1 MENGKKS
8 IFLAI
13 DLSDVLFWLMKWKWI
28 VVAATLLF
36 ALAGYAFSNITYTES
51 YTATA
56 SMVVNSKS
64 ETLTQAG
71 TAADAVL
78 TQNLI
83 PTYTRI
89 LQSEKI
95 AKYVMEK
102 FDINLAKGVIENMM
116 EVTTGEDSQ
125 VVYLKV
131 KHADP
136 YMAKNI
142 ANAVIQVAPAVM
154 MEVVEAGSVNVLD
167 YAVLPTTPEP
177 PKTVQYMT
185 ILAVLGFMLVS
196 VIIILINFF
205 VMKVKNA
212 EDIENKI
219 GTMVLGEIPHA
230 TATNEKEKSF
240 LHTGEANQGFVESN
254 FMLAAVLKNQAA
266 NVRPYKLIVTS
277 TIAAEGKSTTSINM
291 ATALSD
297 MGYKVLLVDLDM
309 KKPNIVKQLQV
320 ECGDIGGIDAVLRG
334 ANMYENI
341 IHDDRYDFDILP
353 CVKAISATSKIFT
366 AIRVEKAF
374 AEFSKTDY
382 DYIILDSSP
391 ANIVA
396 DTSVIVKYADGLMLV
411 VKQYFARIKVINE
424 TIEKLKKAG
433 ANIIGS
439 VLNDIRVFNVGTG
452 YAFDYKYGYYYYYNE
467 EKGKRDKFGTLNVY
481 DKLFNTYRT
490 SYGHDYGDMEKK
502 LAEYETEIEEDIK
515 KEDVA
520 KKTAKESGKK
530 TKKK

>member
-1 MENGKKS
+1 MENKKN
-8 IFLAI
+8 IFFAI
-13 DLSDVLFWLMKWKWI
+13 DLSDILFWLMKWKW
-28 VVAATLLF
+28 VVVGITLLF
-36 ALAGYAFSNITYTES
+36 VVIGYVFSNVTYKTE
-51 YTATA
+51 YIATA

-64 ETLTQAG
+64 ESLQQAG
-71 TAADAVL
+71 TTVDAAL

-89 LQSEKI
+89 LKSEKI
-95 AKYVMEK
+95 AKHVVDK
-102 FDINLAKGVIENMM
+102 FDINLAMDSVEQMLD
-116 EVTTGEDSQ
+116 VTIGEESQ

-131 KHADP
+131 THGDP

-167 YAVLPTTPEP
+167 YAVLPSKPEP

-185 ILAVLGFMLVS
+185 VLALIGF
-196 VIIILINFF
+196 ILISIIVVLLNFI

-219 GTMVLGEIPHA
+219 DTMVLGEIPHA
-230 TATNEKEKSF
+230 TATNEKEKSY
-240 LHTGEANQGFVESN
+240 LHTGKANQGFVESN
-254 FMLAAVLKNQAA
+254 FMLAAVLKNQA
-266 NVRPYKLIVTS
+266 NKVRPYKLIVTS
-277 TIAAEGKSTTSINM
+277 TIAAEGKSTTSINT

-297 MGYKVLLVDLDM
+297 MGYKVLLVDLDL
-309 KKPNIVKQLQV
+309 KKPNIVKQL
-320 ECGDIGGIDAVLRG
+320 EIDTGSLGGIEAVLKG
-334 ANMYENI
+334 DDLKKNI
-341 IHDDRYDFDILP
+341 MKDERFGFDILP
-353 CVKAISATSKIFT
+353 CVRATSATSKIFT
-366 AIRVEKAF
+366 ALRVELV
-374 AEFSKTDY
+374 FSELNKTEY

-411 VKQYFARIKVINE
+411 IKQYFARIKVINE

-433 ANIIGS
+433 ANIIGA

-467 EKGKRDKFGTLNVY
+467 EKGKRDKENGLNVY
-481 DKLFNTYRT
+481 EKMFNSYR
-490 SYGHDYGDMEKK
+490 SNYGYGYGDMEKE
-502 LAEYETEIEEDIK
+502 LDSYEEEVKKDIERED
-515 KEDVA
+515 KEN
-520 KKTAKESGKK
+520 S
-530 TKKK
+530 KKKK

>member
-1 MENGKKS
+1 MDNKKS
-8 IFLAI
+8 IFFAI
-13 DLSDVLFWLMKWKWI
+13 DLSDILFWLMKWKWI
-28 VVAATLLF
+28 VVGVTVVF
-36 ALAGYAFSNITYTES
+36 AMIGYIFSNITYTAQ

-71 TAADAVL
+71 TTVDAML

-89 LQSEKI
+89 LKSEKI
-95 AKYVMEK
+95 SKHVMDK
-102 FDINLAKGVIENMM
+102 FDINLAKGVVGNMM
-116 EVTTGEDSQ
+116 EVTIGEDSQ

-142 ANAVIQVAPAVM
+142 ANAVIQVAPSVM

-167 YAVLPTTPEP
+167 YAVLPTQPEP

-185 ILAVLGFMLVS
+185 MMAVIGFILVS
-196 VIIILINFF
+196 LIIIMLNFF

-219 GTMVLGEIPHA
+219 GQMVLGEIPHS
-230 TATNEKEKSF
+230 TATNEREKNY
-240 LHTGEANQGFVESN
+240 LHTGVANQGFVEAN
-254 FMLAAVLKNQAA
+254 FMLAAVLKNQAQK
-266 NVRPYKLIVTS
+266 VRPYKLIVTS
-277 TIAAEGKSTTSINM
+277 TIAAEGKSTTSINT

-309 KKPNIVKQLQV
+309 KKPNIAKQL
-320 ECGDIGGIDAVLRG
+320 ELDTGNLGGIEAVLMG
-334 ANMYENI
+334 GSLEGNI
-341 IHDDRYDFDILP
+341 MHDDRFGFDILP
-353 CVKAISATSKIFT
+353 CVRATSATAKIFT
-366 AIRVEKAF
+366 ALRVEMAF
-374 AEFSKTDY
+374 SEFNKTGY

-411 VKQYFARIKVINE
+411 IKQYFARIKVINE

-433 ANIIGS
+433 ANIIGT

-467 EKGKRDKFGTLNVY
+467 EKGKREKANPQNVY
-481 DKLFNTYRT
+481 DKLFNAYRT
-490 SYGHDYGDMEKK
+490 NYGYGYGDVEKELEDCEK
-502 LAEYETEIEEDIK
+502 AVGEDIENEKGPK
-515 KEDVA
+515 KR
-520 KKTAKESGKK
+520 KKH
-530 TKKK
+530 

>member
-1 MENGKKS
+1 MDNRKS
-8 IFLAI
+8 IFFAI
-13 DLSDVLFWLMKWKWI
+13 DLSDILFWLMKWKW
-28 VVAATLLF
+28 VVISVTILF
-36 ALAGYAFSNITYTES
+36 ALIGYVFSNVTYTAE

-64 ETLTQAG
+64 ESLTQAG
-71 TAADAVL
+71 TTVDAVL

-89 LQSEKI
+89 LKSEKI
-95 AKYVMEK
+95 AKYVMDK
-102 FDINLAKGVIENMM
+102 FDINLAMGVIDNMM
-116 EVTTGEDSQ
+116 EVTIGEDSQ

-131 KHADP
+131 KHTDP

-167 YAVLPTTPEP
+167 YAVLPTKPEA

-185 ILAVLGFMLVS
+185 ILGVIGFFIVAL
-196 VIIILINFF
+196 IIILLNFF

-219 GTMVLGEIPHA
+219 GEMVLGEIPHA
-230 TATNEKEKSF
+230 TATNESEKNF
-240 LHTGEANQGFVESN
+240 LHTGVANQGFVESN
-254 FMLAAVLKNQAA
+254 FMLAAVLKNQAQK
-266 NVRPYKLIVTS
+266 VRPYKLIVTS
-277 TIAAEGKSTTSINM
+277 TIAAEGKSTTSINT
-291 ATALSD
+291 ASALSD

-309 KKPNIVKQLQV
+309 KKPNIVRQLQIDT
-320 ECGDIGGIDAVLRG
+320 GDMGGIEAVLKG
-334 ANMYENI
+334 DKLEDNI
-341 IHDDRYDFDILP
+341 IRDDRFGFDILP
-353 CVKAISATSKIFT
+353 CVRATSATAKIFT
-366 AIRVEKAF
+366 ALRVEMAF
-374 AEFSKTDY
+374 SEFNKTDY

-411 VKQYFARIKVINE
+411 IKQYFARIKSINE

-433 ANIIGS
+433 ANIIGT

-452 YAFDYKYGYYYYYNE
+452 YAFDYRYGYYYYYNE
-467 EKGKRDKFGTLNVY
+467 EKGKRDKTGALNVY
-481 DKLFNTYRT
+481 DKLFRTYRT
-490 SYGHDYGDMEKK
+490 NYGYGYGDMEQE
-502 LAEYETEIEEDIK
+502 LESYEKEVEEDIEKENGPEK
-515 KEDVA
+515 KRKP
-520 KKTAKESGKK
+520 KKP
-530 TKKK
+530 

>member
-1 MENGKKS
+1 MDNKKS
-8 IFLAI
+8 IFFAI
-13 DLSDVLFWLMKWKWI
+13 DLSDILFWIMKWKW
-28 VVAATLLF
+28 VVIAVTVIF
-36 ALAGYAFSNITYTES
+36 ALTGYMFSNITYEAK

-56 SMVVNSKS
+56 TMVVNSKS
-64 ETLTQAG
+64 ETLLHAG
-71 TAADAVL
+71 TAMDASL

-95 AKYVMEK
+95 AKYVTDE
-102 FDINLAKGVIENMM
+102 FDINVALGTISDMI
-116 EVTTGEDSQ
+116 EVTIGEDSQ

-131 KHADP
+131 KHKDP

-142 ANAVIQVAPAVM
+142 ANAVIRVAPEVR

-167 YAVLPTTPEP
+167 YAVLPSKPEP

-185 ILAVLGFMLVS
+185 IIGIVGLLLVS
-196 VIIILINFF
+196 IIIVLLNFF
-205 VMKVKNA
+205 VMKVKNS

-219 GTMVLGEIPHA
+219 GEMVLGEIPHA
-230 TATNEKEKSF
+230 TATNETSKNY

-254 FMLAAVLKNQAA
+254 FMLAAVLKNQAK

-309 KKPNIVKQLQV
+309 KKPNIVRQLAINASAV
-320 ECGDIGGIDAVLRG
+320 GGIEAVLKG
-334 ANMYENI
+334 GELEDNI
-341 IHDDRYDFDILP
+341 MRDERFGFDILP
-353 CVKAISATSKIFT
+353 CTRATSATAKIFT
-366 AIRVEKAF
+366 ALKVEMAF
-374 AEFSKTDY
+374 SRFSKSDY

-433 ANIIGS
+433 ANIIGT
-439 VLNDIRVFNVGTG
+439 VLNDIRVFNIGTG

-467 EKGKRDKFGTLNVY
+467 GKSKREKSPAFNVY

-490 SYGHDYGDMEKK
+490 GYGYGYGDVEKELQSYEKEVEKDIEREKK
-502 LAEYETEIEEDIK
+502 
-515 KEDVA
+515 
-520 KKTAKESGKK
+520 
-530 TKKK
+530 KKK

>member
-1 MENGKKS
+1 MENKKS
-8 IFLAI
+8 IFFAI
-13 DLSDVLFWLMKWKWI
+13 DLSDILFWLMKWKW
-28 VVAATLLF
+28 VVIAVTVLF
-36 ALAGYAFSNITYTES
+36 AITGYIFSNITYEAE

-64 ETLTQAG
+64 ETLQQAG
-71 TAADAVL
+71 TTVDAVL

-95 AKYVMEK
+95 AKYVMDK
-102 FDINLAKGVIENMM
+102 FDINVALGTMKNMM
-116 EVTTGEDSQ
+116 EVTIGQDSQ

-131 KHADP
+131 SHTDP

-142 ANAVIQVAPAVM
+142 ANAVIQVAPEVM

-167 YAVLPTTPEP
+167 YAVLPSNPEP

-185 ILAVLGFMLVS
+185 IIGIVGLLLVS
-196 VIIILINFF
+196 IIIILLNFF

-219 GTMVLGEIPHA
+219 GEMVLGEIPHS
-230 TATNEKEKSF
+230 TATNEPRKNY

-254 FMLAAVLKNQAA
+254 FMLAAVLKNQAQD
-266 NVRPYKLIVTS
+266 VRPYKLIVTS
-277 TIAAEGKSTTSINM
+277 TIAAEGKSTTSINV

-309 KKPNIVKQLQV
+309 KKPNIVRQLSLNT
-320 ECGDIGGIDAVLRG
+320 EGIGGIEAVLKG
-334 ANMYENI
+334 EDLQANIMKDE
-341 IHDDRYDFDILP
+341 RYGFEILP
-353 CVKAISATSKIFT
+353 CVRATSATAKILT
-366 AIRVEKAF
+366 ALKVEMAF
-374 AEFSKTDY
+374 ARFNKSDY

-411 VKQYFARIKVINE
+411 IKQYFARIKVINE

-433 ANIIGS
+433 ANIIGT

-467 EKGKRDKFGTLNVY
+467 EKSKRDKSPAFNVY
-481 DKLFNTYRT
+481 EKLFNTYRT
-490 SYGHDYGDMEKK
+490 GYGYGYGEVEKELESYEQEVEK
-502 LAEYETEIEEDIK
+502 DIK
-515 KEDVA
+515 TEESRKKDKE
-520 KKTAKESGKK
+520 
-530 TKKK
+530 

>member
-1 MENGKKS
+1 MDNNKKN
-8 IFLAI
+8 IFFAI

-28 VVAATLLF
+28 VIGVTLIF
-36 ALAGYAFSNITYTES
+36 ALIGYAFSNITYNAA

-71 TAADAVL
+71 TTVDAVL

-89 LQSEKI
+89 LKSEKI
-95 AKYVMEK
+95 AKHVMEK
-102 FDINLAKGVIENMM
+102 FDINLAMGVIGDMM
-116 EVTTGEDSQ
+116 EVTIGEESQ

-131 KHADP
+131 KHTDP

-167 YAVLPTTPEP
+167 YAVLPTQPEA

-185 ILAVLGFMLVS
+185 ILAVLGFLLIS
-196 VIIILINFF
+196 IIIILLNFF

-219 GTMVLGEIPHA
+219 GTMVLGEIPHS
-230 TATNEKEKSF
+230 TATNEREKSF
-240 LHTGEANQGFVESN
+240 LHTGKANQGFVESN
-254 FMLAAVLKNQAA
+254 FMLAAVLKNQA
-266 NVRPYKLIVTS
+266 NKVRPYKLIVTS
-277 TIAAEGKSTTSINM
+277 TIAAEGKSTTSINT

-309 KKPNIVKQLQV
+309 KKPNVVRQLGV
-320 ECGDIGGIDAVLRG
+320 ECGDIGGIEAVLMG
-334 ANMYENI
+334 ESMEGNI
-341 IHDDRYDFDILP
+341 IRDERFGFDILP
-353 CVKAISATSKIFT
+353 CVKATSATSKIFT
-366 AIRVEKAF
+366 ALRVEMAF
-374 AEFSKTDY
+374 SEFNKTSY

-396 DTSVIVKYADGLMLV
+396 DTSVIVKYADGVMLV
-411 VKQYFARIKVINE
+411 IKQYFARIKVINE

-467 EKGKRDKFGTLNVY
+467 EKGKRDKSGALNVY
-481 DKLFNTYRT
+481 DKLFNTYR
-490 SYGHDYGDMEKK
+490 SNYGYGYGDVEKE
-502 LAEYETEIEEDIK
+502 LAAYETEVEEDIK
-515 KEDVA
+515 KED
-520 KKTAKESGKK
+520 SGKK
-530 TKKK
+530 VSKKKNNKK

>member
-1 MENGKKS
+1 MNNKKN
-8 IFLAI
+8 IFFAI
-13 DLSDVLFWLMKWKWI
+13 DLADVLFWLMKWKW
-28 VVAATLLF
+28 VVIGVTILF
-36 ALAGYAFSNITYTES
+36 VLIGYIFSNITYTAE

-71 TAADAVL
+71 TTVDAML

-89 LQSEKI
+89 LKSEKI
-95 AKYVMEK
+95 AKHVMDK
-102 FDINLAKGVIENMM
+102 FDINLAMGVIDNMM
-116 EVTTGEDSQ
+116 DVTIGEESQ

-131 KHADP
+131 NHADP

-167 YAVLPTTPEP
+167 YAVLPTQPEP

-185 ILAVLGFMLVS
+185 MLGVIGFILVS
-196 VIIILINFF
+196 LIVIMLNFF

-219 GTMVLGEIPHA
+219 GQMVLGEIPHS
-230 TATNEKEKSF
+230 TATNEKSKNY

-254 FMLAAVLKNQAA
+254 FMLAAVLKNQAQK
-266 NVRPYKLIVTS
+266 VRPYKLIVTS
-277 TIAAEGKSTTSINM
+277 TIAAEGKSTTSINT
-291 ATALSD
+291 ASALSD

-309 KKPNIVKQLQV
+309 KKPNIAKQL
-320 ECGDIGGIDAVLRG
+320 ELNTGNLGGIEAVLMG
-334 ANMYENI
+334 GKIEDNI
-341 IHDDRYDFDILP
+341 MRDERFGFDILP
-353 CVKAISATSKIFT
+353 CVRATSATSKIFT
-366 AIRVEKAF
+366 ALKVEMAF
-374 AEFSKTDY
+374 AEFNKTDY
-382 DYIILDSSP
+382 DYILMDSSP

-411 VKQYFARIKVINE
+411 IKQYFARIKVINE
-424 TIEKLKKAG
+424 TIDKLKKAG
-433 ANIIGS
+433 ANIIGA

-452 YAFDYKYGYYYYYNE
+452 YAFDYKYGYYYYYSE
-467 EKGKRDKFGTLNVY
+467 EKGKRDKAGTVNVY
-481 DKLFNTYRT
+481 DKLFRTYRT
-490 SYGHDYGDMEKK
+490 NYGYGYGDVEKE
-502 LAEYETEIEEDIK
+502 LEDYEKEVETDIENEKSSK
-515 KEDVA
+515 KR
-520 KKTAKESGKK
+520 KKH
-530 TKKK
+530 

>member
-1 MENGKKS
+1 MENKKS
-8 IFLAI
+8 IFFAI
-13 DLSDVLFWLMKWKWI
+13 DLSDILFWIMKWKW
-28 VVAATLLF
+28 VVIAITLLF
-36 ALAGYAFSNITYTES
+36 VVIGYVFSNITYRAE
-51 YTATA
+51 YVATA

-64 ETLTQAG
+64 ESLLQAG
-71 TAADAVL
+71 TAMDASL

-89 LQSEKI
+89 LKSEKI
-95 AKYVMEK
+95 AKHVVDK
-102 FDINLAKGVIENMM
+102 FDINLAMDSVENMLD
-116 EVTTGEDSQ
+116 VTIGEESQ

-131 KHADP
+131 THSDP

-167 YAVLPTTPEP
+167 YATLPIKPEP

-185 ILAVLGFMLVS
+185 VLALIGF
-196 VIIILINFF
+196 ILISIIVVLLNFF

-230 TATNEKEKSF
+230 TATNEKAKSY
-240 LHTGEANQGFVESN
+240 LHTGKANQGFVESN
-254 FMLAAVLKNQAA
+254 FMLAAVLKNQA
-266 NVRPYKLIVTS
+266 NKVRPYKLIVTS
-277 TIAAEGKSTTSINM
+277 TIAAEGKSTTSINT

-297 MGYKVLLVDLDM
+297 MGYKVLLVDLDL
-309 KKPNIVKQLQV
+309 KKPNIIKQL
-320 ECGDIGGIDAVLRG
+320 EIDTGNLGGIEAVLKGEDLR
-334 ANMYENI
+334 ANIMK
-341 IHDDRYDFDILP
+341 DDRYGFDILP
-353 CVKAISATSKIFT
+353 CTRATSATSKIFT
-366 AIRVEKAF
+366 ALRVELV
-374 AEFSKTDY
+374 FSELNKTDY

-411 VKQYFARIKVINE
+411 IKQYFARIKVINE
-424 TIEKLKKAG
+424 TIEKLRKAG
-433 ANIIGS
+433 ANIIGT

-467 EKGKRDKFGTLNVY
+467 EKGKREKASGLNVY
-481 DKLFNTYRT
+481 EKMFNTYRT
-490 SYGHDYGDMEKK
+490 GYGYGYGDMEKE
-502 LAEYETEIEEDIK
+502 LDSYEEEVKEDIK
-515 KEDVA
+515 KE
-520 KKTAKESGKK
+520 GKK
-530 TKKK
+530 NNKKK

>member
-1 MENGKKS
+1 MDNKKS
-8 IFLAI
+8 IFFAI
-13 DLSDVLFWLMKWKWI
+13 DLSDILFWIMKWKW
-28 VVAATLLF
+28 VVIAVTVLF
-36 ALAGYAFSNITYTES
+36 ALTGYMFSNITYEAK

-56 SMVVNSKS
+56 TMVVNSKS
-64 ETLTQAG
+64 ETLLQAG
-71 TAADAVL
+71 TTVDAAL

-95 AKYVMEK
+95 AKYVMDE
-102 FDINLAKGVIENMM
+102 FDINVALGTIGDMM
-116 EVTTGEDSQ
+116 EVTIGEDSQ

-131 KHADP
+131 SHKDP

-142 ANAVIQVAPAVM
+142 ANAVIQVAPEVM

-167 YAVLPTTPEP
+167 YAVLPAQPEP

-185 ILAVLGFMLVS
+185 IIGIVGFLLVS
-196 VIIILINFF
+196 IIIVLLNFF
-205 VMKVKNA
+205 VMKVKNS

-219 GTMVLGEIPHA
+219 GEMVLGEVPHA
-230 TATNEKEKSF
+230 TATNEIRKNY

-254 FMLAAVLKNQAA
+254 FMLAAVLKNQAQ

-309 KKPNIVKQLQV
+309 KKPNIVRQL
-320 ECGDIGGIDAVLRG
+320 ELNTGSTGGIEAFLKG
-334 ANMYENI
+334 EELEKNI
-341 IHDDRYDFDILP
+341 MKDERFGFDILP
-353 CVKAISATSKIFT
+353 CVRATSATAKILT
-366 AIRVEKAF
+366 ALKVEMAFSRFDKA
-374 AEFSKTDY
+374 DY
-382 DYIILDSSP
+382 DYIIIDSSP

-411 VKQYFARIKVINE
+411 IKQYFARIKVINE

-433 ANIIGS
+433 ANIIGT

-467 EKGKRDKFGTLNVY
+467 EKSKREKSPAFNVY

-490 SYGHDYGDMEKK
+490 GYGYGYGDVEKE
-502 LAEYETEIEEDIK
+502 LESYEEEVEKDIEQEDIENNK
-515 KEDVA
+515 K
-520 KKTAKESGKK
+520 
-530 TKKK
+530 

>member
-1 MENGKKS
+1 MNMDNKKN
-8 IFLAI
+8 IFFAV
-13 DLSDVLFWLMKWKWI
+13 DLSDILFWLMKWKW
-28 VVAATLLF
+28 VVIGVAILF
-36 ALAGYAFSNITYTES
+36 ALVGYIFSNVTYTAE

-64 ETLTQAG
+64 ESLTQAG
-71 TAADAVL
+71 TTVDAML

-89 LQSEKI
+89 LKSEKI
-95 AKYVMEK
+95 AKHVMSK
-102 FDINLAKGVIENMM
+102 FDINLAMGVIENMM
-116 EVTTGEDSQ
+116 EVTIGEESQ

-131 KHADP
+131 NHTDP

-167 YAVLPTTPEP
+167 YAVLPTQPEP

-185 ILAVLGFMLVS
+185 MLGIIGFLLVC
-196 VIIILINFF
+196 IIIATINFF
-205 VMKVKNA
+205 VMKVKNSD
-212 EDIENKI
+212 DIEHKI
-219 GTMVLGEIPHA
+219 GQMVLGEIPHA

-240 LHTGEANQGFVESN
+240 LHTGVANQGFVESN
-254 FMLAAVLKNQAA
+254 FMLAAVLKNQAQK
-266 NVRPYKLIVTS
+266 VRPYKLIVTS
-277 TIAAEGKSTTSINM
+277 TIAAEGKTTTSINT

-309 KKPNIVKQLQV
+309 KKPNIVRQLALQP
-320 ECGDIGGIDAVLRG
+320 GDIGGVEAVLMG
-334 ANMYENI
+334 GNLEENI
-341 IHDDRYDFDILP
+341 IRDDRFGFDILP
-353 CVKAISATSKIFT
+353 CVRATSATSKIFT
-366 AIRVEKAF
+366 ALRVEMAF
-374 AEFSKTDY
+374 SEFNKTDY

-411 VKQYFARIKVINE
+411 IKQYFARIKVINE

-433 ANIIGS
+433 ANIIGT

-467 EKGKRDKFGTLNVY
+467 EKGKRDKAGAINVY
-481 DKLFNTYRT
+481 DKLFSAHRT
-490 SYGHDYGDMEKK
+490 SYGYGYGDVEKE
-502 LAEYETEIEEDIK
+502 LQECEEQLQDDIVNEK
-515 KEDVA
+515 D
-520 KKTAKESGKK
+520 S
-530 TKKK
+530 KKKKHK

>member
-1 MENGKKS
+1 MNNKKN
-8 IFLAI
+8 IFFAI
-13 DLSDVLFWLMKWKWI
+13 DLADVLFWLMKWKW
-28 VVAATLLF
+28 VVIGVTILF
-36 ALAGYAFSNITYTES
+36 VLIGYIFSNITYTAE

-71 TAADAVL
+71 TTVDAML

-89 LQSEKI
+89 LKSEKI
-95 AKYVMEK
+95 AKHVMDK
-102 FDINLAKGVIENMM
+102 FDINLAMGVIDNMM
-116 EVTTGEDSQ
+116 DVTIGEESQ

-131 KHADP
+131 NHADP

-167 YAVLPTTPEP
+167 YAVLPTQPEP

-185 ILAVLGFMLVS
+185 MLGVIGFILVS
-196 VIIILINFF
+196 LIVIMLNFF

-219 GTMVLGEIPHA
+219 GQMVLGEIPHS
-230 TATNEKEKSF
+230 TATNEKSKNY

-254 FMLAAVLKNQAA
+254 FMLAAVLKNQAQK
-266 NVRPYKLIVTS
+266 VRPYKLIVTS
-277 TIAAEGKSTTSINM
+277 TIAAEGKSTTAINT
-291 ATALSD
+291 ASALSD

-309 KKPNIVKQLQV
+309 KKPNIAKQL
-320 ECGDIGGIDAVLRG
+320 ELNTGNLGGIEAVLMG
-334 ANMYENI
+334 GKIEDNI
-341 IHDDRYDFDILP
+341 MRDERFGFDILP
-353 CVKAISATSKIFT
+353 CVRATSATSKIFT
-366 AIRVEKAF
+366 ALKVEMAF
-374 AEFSKTDY
+374 AEFNKTNY
-382 DYIILDSSP
+382 DYILMDSSP

-411 VKQYFARIKVINE
+411 IKQYFARIKVINE
-424 TIEKLKKAG
+424 TIDKLKKAG
-433 ANIIGS
+433 ANIIGV

-452 YAFDYKYGYYYYYNE
+452 YAFDYKYGYYYYYSD
-467 EKGKRDKFGTLNVY
+467 EKGKRDKAGTVNVY
-481 DKLFNTYRT
+481 DKLFRTYRT
-490 SYGHDYGDMEKK
+490 NYGYGYGDVEKE
-502 LAEYETEIEEDIK
+502 LEDYEKEVETDIENEKSSK
-515 KEDVA
+515 KR
-520 KKTAKESGKK
+520 KKH
-530 TKKK
+530 

>member
-1 MENGKKS
+1 MENNKKS

-13 DLSDVLFWLMKWKWI
+13 DLSDILFWLMKWKW
-28 VVAATLLF
+28 VVIAVVLLF
-36 ALAGYAFSNITYTES
+36 ALIGYVFSNVTYNAE

-64 ETLTQAG
+64 ETLQQAG
-71 TAADAVL
+71 TTVDAAL

-89 LQSEKI
+89 LKSEKI
-95 AKYVMEK
+95 SKYVMDK
-102 FDINLAKGVIENMM
+102 FDINLAMGAIDNML
-116 EVTTGEDSQ
+116 EVTIGDESQ

-131 KHADP
+131 NHEDP

-167 YAVLPTTPEP
+167 YAVLPVRPES

-185 ILAVLGFMLVS
+185 VLALIGFILIS
-196 VIIILINFF
+196 VIIVLINFF

-219 GTMVLGEIPHA
+219 GEMVLGEIPHS
-230 TATNEKEKSF
+230 TATTEKEKNY
-240 LHTGEANQGFVESN
+240 LYTGKANQGFVESN
-254 FMLAAVLKNQAA
+254 FMLAAVLKNQA
-266 NVRPYKLIVTS
+266 NKVRPYKLIVTS
-277 TIAAEGKSTTSINM
+277 TIAAEGKSTTSINT
-291 ATALSD
+291 ASALSD
-297 MGYKVLLVDLDM
+297 MGYKVLLIDLDM
-309 KKPNIVKQLQV
+309 KKPNIVRQLELEPGNV
-320 ECGDIGGIDAVLRG
+320 GGIESVLMG
-334 ANMYENI
+334 GNLEENI
-341 IHDDRYDFDILP
+341 IKDDRFGFDILP
-353 CVKAISATSKIFT
+353 CVRATSATSKIFT
-366 AIRVEKAF
+366 ALRVEMAF
-374 AEFSKTDY
+374 SEFNKTDY

-411 VKQYFARIKVINE
+411 IKQYFARIKVINE

-433 ANIIGS
+433 ANIIGT

-467 EKGKRDKFGTLNVY
+467 EKGKRDKSGAANVY

-490 SYGHDYGDMEKK
+490 NYGYGYGDMEKELEHLEEEVK
-502 LAEYETEIEEDIK
+502 EDIK
-515 KEDVA
+515 KE
-520 KKTAKESGKK
+520 GKPTRK
-530 TKKK
+530 RSDKNKQ

>member
-1 MENGKKS
+1 MENKKN
-8 IFLAI
+8 IFFAI
-13 DLSDVLFWLMKWKWI
+13 DLSDILFWLMKWKW
-28 VVAATLLF
+28 VVIGVTLLF
-36 ALAGYAFSNITYTES
+36 AITGYIFSNITYEAK

-64 ETLTQAG
+64 ESLLQAG
-71 TAADAVL
+71 TQMDAVL

-89 LQSEKI
+89 LRSEKI
-95 AKYVMEK
+95 AKHVMDK
-102 FDINLAKGVIENMM
+102 FDINVALGAIEDMM
-116 EVTTGEDSQ
+116 EVTTGEESQ

-131 KHADP
+131 KHDDP

-142 ANAVIQVAPAVM
+142 ANAVIQVAPTVM

-167 YAVLPTTPEP
+167 YALLPTKPEA
-177 PKTVQYMT
+177 PKTVQYIA
-185 ILAVLGFMLVS
+185 ILGLVGLMLIS
-196 VIIILINFF
+196 VIIILLNFF

-219 GTMVLGEIPHA
+219 GEMVLGEIPHS
-230 TATNEKEKSF
+230 TATSDTKKNY

-254 FMLAAVLKNQAA
+254 FMMAAVLKNQAK

-277 TIAAEGKSTTSINM
+277 TLAAEGKSTTSINM
-291 ATALSD
+291 ASALSD

-309 KKPNIVKQLQV
+309 KKPNIVRQLSLNT
-320 ECGDIGGIDAVLRG
+320 GNLGGIEAVLMG
-334 ANMYENI
+334 AEIKDNVMRDE
-341 IHDDRYDFDILP
+341 RYNFDILP
-353 CVKAISATSKIFT
+353 CVRATSATAKIFT
-366 AIRVEKAF
+366 ALRVEMAF
-374 AEFSKTDY
+374 ERFNKSDY
-382 DYIILDSSP
+382 DYILLDSSP

-411 VKQYFARIKVINE
+411 IKQYFARIKVINE

-433 ANIIGS
+433 ANIIGT
-439 VLNDIRVFNVGTG
+439 VLNDIRVFNIGTG

-467 EKGKRDKFGTLNVY
+467 EKSKRDRSPAFNVY

-490 SYGHDYGDMEKK
+490 GYGYGYGDVEKE
-502 LAEYETEIEEDIK
+502 LESYEKEVEEDIE
-515 KEDVA
+515 KEG
-520 KKTAKESGKK
+520 KTE
-530 TKKK
+530 KKKK